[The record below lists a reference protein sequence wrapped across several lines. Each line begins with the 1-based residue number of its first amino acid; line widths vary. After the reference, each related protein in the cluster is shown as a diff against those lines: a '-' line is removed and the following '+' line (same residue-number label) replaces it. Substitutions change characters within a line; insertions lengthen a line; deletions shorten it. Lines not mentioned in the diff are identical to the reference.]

1 MTNGELI
8 KMLTAQAST
17 ILRPPWLNLARAAW
31 IIASVAALA
40 AFIAE
45 LTVIL
50 PAPMQDCTDPA
61 VLCGPWHV
69 GQKDIALGE
78 TLNIPGQLLV
88 CVYVFN
94 SVFPRI
100 AFFLVGLVIFL
111 RRSNDWIALLL
122 SLMLTTFLV
131 EGVQNLGNFM
141 PVVHLIYAVATAAFV
156 LLPFVFPSG
165 RIVPGWMAWIVPPLL
180 LATLF
185 AILSPYL
192 GIQID
197 EQIYAILSLGAFF
210 PWFLSGGYAAT
221 YRYRRVSNAIERQQT
236 KWVMAGILGTFILF
250 IPFTIISIY
259 FPPSNPTPERLAF
272 VYLIYIPI
280 GLLGYLF
287 IPISISIAIFRYRLW
302 DIDLIIR
309 RTLVYSSLTLLL
321 ALVYFGSITLL
332 QSLLSAITE
341 QQSTAAVVISTLG
354 IAALFNPLRR
364 RIQEAIDRRFYR
376 HKYDAEQ
383 ALGKFAAVARSE
395 VDLAR
400 LNETLIQI
408 SHETLQPETVSLSL
422 TDRSQ
427 TRQ

>member
-1 MTNGELI
+1 
-8 KMLTAQAST
+8 MLSIQST
-17 ILRPPWLNLARAAW
+17 TLLRPPWLNLARAVW
-31 IIASVAALA
+31 LIISAAA
-40 AFIAE
+40 VIAFIAE
-45 LTVIL
+45 LNIIL
-50 PAPMQDCTDPA
+50 RAPLQDCTDPA

-69 GQKDIALGE
+69 GQGDIALGE
-78 TLNIPGQLLV
+78 ALNIPAQLLLF
-88 CVYVFN
+88 VYLFN

-100 AFFLVGLVIFL
+100 AFLLVGLVIFM
-111 RRSNDWIALLL
+111 RRSDDWIALML
-122 SLMLTTFLV
+122 SLMLTTFAV

-180 LATLF
+180 VATLF

-192 GIQID
+192 GIQIN

-210 PWFLSGGYAAT
+210 PWFLTGGYAAI
-221 YRYRRVSNAIERQQT
+221 YRYRLVSNPIERQQT
-236 KWVMAGILGTFILF
+236 KWVMAGILGTFIIF

-272 VYLIYIPI
+272 VYLIYIPM

-287 IPISISIAIFRYRLW
+287 IPISIGIAILRYRLW
-302 DIDLIIR
+302 DIDLLIR
-309 RTLVYSSLTLLL
+309 RTLVYSTLTLLL
-321 ALVYFGSITLL
+321 ALVYFGSITIL
-332 QSLLSAITE
+332 QSLLSAITG

-354 IAALFNPLRR
+354 IAALFNPLRH
-364 RIQEAIDRRFYR
+364 RIQDTIDRRFYR
-376 HKYDAEQ
+376 RKYDSEQ

-400 LNETLIQI
+400 LNEALIQI

-422 TDRSQ
+422 IDRSQ